1 MTNMMHSRETGRTMI
16 STVGA
21 AAIVCG
27 MASAVLADTVTLS
40 PVADTTM
47 FRDASLTSGELSSG
61 AGDAMFCGRTS
72 FGADTVQRA
81 MLRFDLAGIPAGSVV
96 TSVQLTMTVVR
107 APFGSPA
114 TPIAVHRLTASWGE
128 GTSAAFG
135 GTGVP
140 SEAGDADWTS
150 RFHPETAW
158 TTPGGD
164 FAATASGVLSVAS
177 DRTAVTWPSSSGM
190 VADVQAWVN
199 NGETNHGWI
208 LINNEALN
216 STTRKFG
223 SREAFETSTRPVLV
237 VTFTAGGPICLA
249 DLAIDG
255 QPDGTVDGSDFIA
268 FVNSF
273 AIGDASVDPLA
284 DVAGGGD
291 DGLAPDGTVDG
302 SDFIAFINAFAVG
315 C

>member
-1 MTNMMHSRETGRTMI
+1 MTNKMSERRTGRILI
-16 STVGA
+16 STGCA
-21 AAIVCG
+21 AAMFCG
-27 MASAVLADTVTLS
+27 MISAVLADTVTLS

-61 AGDAMFCGRTS
+61 AGDALFSGRTS
-72 FGADTVQRA
+72 IDSNTVQRA

-96 TSVQLTMTVVR
+96 TSAELTLTVVR
-107 APFGSPA
+107 APFGSQA

-128 GTSAAFG
+128 GTSVAFG
-135 GTGVP
+135 GSGVP
-140 SEAGDADWTS
+140 SETGDADWAS
-150 RFHPETAW
+150 RFHPDTAW

-164 FAATASGVLSVAS
+164 FAAAASGVLSVAA
-177 DRTAVTWPSSSGM
+177 DRAAVTWPSSSGM

-199 NGETNHGWI
+199 NGDTNFGWI
-208 LINNEALN
+208 LINNEALT

-223 SREAFETSTRPVLV
+223 SREAFETASRPVLV
-237 VTFTAGGPICLA
+237 VTFSASGPSCLA